1 MFSGL
6 SGTSKYLKFMDLI
19 PSTLTNCTLE
29 SYLIKVTSRSQI
41 IYWTILV
48 MVILGIG
55 VLPFVYVDITVQA
68 RGYFQSNI
76 EKQAVY
82 SPYQGKVLFT
92 SIKNGIDIEKGDTL
106 LIIESE
112 ASKAQKRTLQKRI
125 PENNRA
131 ISDLKK
137 LTLLDSGLFSFDV
150 KNFQTKKYQAEF
162 SKIKN
167 SIEIQSQKY
176 RKSKTEHERNV
187 ILHDQDLIADTEFEN
202 SLFIYQTEEKNL
214 DQILIYN
221 KSLWQSDLMQRIND
235 AATLQA
241 ELEGC
246 LEQLRN
252 RIVLAP
258 VSGEIIRSSEIQEGA
273 IIGSNQQVAEISPS
287 GEMVATCFI
296 KPDNIGLINAG
307 QKVRIQVDAFNY
319 NEWGLLD
326 ASIIDIS
333 DDIIVENGENAY
345 FRIKCKPEKTFL
357 SLKNGVNA
365 EIRKGM
371 SLNARIIVNRRS
383 LFNLLFDKVDK
394 WVNPYFNDKG

>member
-1 MFSGL
+1 
-6 SGTSKYLKFMDLI
+6 MDLI
-19 PSTLTNCTLE
+19 PSTFTNSILE
-29 SYLIKVTSRSQI
+29 SYLIKVTSRSRI
-41 IYWTILV
+41 IYWIILG
-48 MVILGIG
+48 MTLLGIG
-55 VLPFVYVDITVQA
+55 VLPFVYVDVTVQA
-68 RGYFQSNI
+68 RGYFQSDI
-76 EKQAVY
+76 EKQTVY
-82 SPYQGKVLFT
+82 APFQGKVLFT
-92 SIKNGIDIEKGDTL
+92 SIKNGLAIEKGDTI

-112 ASKAQKRTLQKRI
+112 ASKAQKMTLQKRI
-125 PENNRA
+125 LENSHA
-131 ISDLKK
+131 ISDLEK
-137 LTLLDSGLFSFDV
+137 LTLLDPGHFSLDIKDFH
-150 KNFQTKKYQAEF
+150 TRRYYAEF
-162 SKIKN
+162 SKMIN

-176 RKSKTEHERNV
+176 LKSKTEHERNV

-202 SLFIYQTEEKNL
+202 SLFTFRSEEKNL

-221 KSLWQSDLMQRIND
+221 KSLWQADLMQRIND
-235 AATLQA
+235 ATMLQA
-241 ELEGC
+241 ELDGC
-246 LEQLRN
+246 LEQLKN

-273 IIGSNQQVAEISPS
+273 IIGINQQVAEISPS
-287 GEMVATCFI
+287 GEMVATCFV

-307 QKVRIQVDAFNY
+307 QKVRIQVDAYNC
-319 NEWGLLD
+319 NEWGMLD

-333 DDIIVENGENAY
+333 DDIIVEDGENAY

-357 SLKNGVNA
+357 SLKNGLNA